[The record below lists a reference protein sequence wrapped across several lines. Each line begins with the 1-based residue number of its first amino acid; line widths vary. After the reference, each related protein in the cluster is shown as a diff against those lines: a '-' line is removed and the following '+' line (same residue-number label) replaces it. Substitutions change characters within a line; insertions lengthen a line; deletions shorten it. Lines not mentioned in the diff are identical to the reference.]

1 MVIGWFDTAL
11 AMSLSLIV
19 LIGTALF
26 AWLYS
31 IWVDEVTVVEPLWP
45 MMVLTSAIIYAI
57 LLGADDF
64 LSNALLLMI
73 ALWSLR
79 MSYFLLLRSTY
90 RPEQRR
96 YRLMRR
102 QLASKFYGKSFYLV
116 FVAYALSAWVA
127 SCLFALIF
135 HYSVLGELRW
145 TLFQNIAVFV
155 WAIGFL
161 IQVVADYQLHRYN
174 RQIVH
179 VGGTYGCG
187 LWRYSR
193 HPNYFG
199 ECCIWWAWCLMAM
212 PSAHIFALIPPILIT
227 FLIVK
232 VKAAV
237 AVEQEIASRRP
248 DYKNYMKTTSFLVP
262 WKPKFQTDSDRPE
275 FDSTL

>member
-1 MVIGWFDTAL
+1 MVIGWFEIAL
-11 AMSLSLIV
+11 AMALSLII
-19 LIGTALF
+19 LIGMALF

-31 IWVDEVTVVEPLWP
+31 VWVDEVTVVEPLWS
-45 MMVLTSAIIYAI
+45 MMVLTAAIIYAM
-57 LLGADDF
+57 LLGADNF
-64 LSNALLLMI
+64 LSNVLLLMI

-79 MSYFLLLRSTY
+79 MCYFLLIRGRY

-96 YRLMRR
+96 FRLMRSELGSAFHR
-102 QLASKFYGKSFYLV
+102 KSFYLI
-116 FVAYALSAWVA
+116 FVIYALSAWAA

-135 HYSVLGELRW
+135 YYSVLGELRW
-145 TLFQNIAVFV
+145 ALFQNIAVFV
-155 WAIGFL
+155 WVLGFL

-179 VGGTYGCG
+179 VGGTYGRG

-212 PSAHIFALIPPILIT
+212 PSAHIFALISPILIT

-248 DYKNYMKTTSFLVP
+248 DYQNYIKTTSFMVP
-262 WKPKFQTDSDRPE
+262 WKPKFQTDSNLSGL
-275 FDSTL
+275 DSTL